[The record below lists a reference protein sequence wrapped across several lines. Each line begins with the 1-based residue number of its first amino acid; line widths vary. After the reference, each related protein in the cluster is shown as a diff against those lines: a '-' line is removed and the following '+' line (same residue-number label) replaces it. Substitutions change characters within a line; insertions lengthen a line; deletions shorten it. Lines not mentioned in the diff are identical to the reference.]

1 MTYAVKTIAKLL
13 SSLPTEVRLRAL
25 AFIENLLRVNEKCNE
40 IMQITR
46 KWYTLFG
53 EDPMEII
60 LRYAKN
66 PFSEIKM
73 AGLGILQ
80 AMAEQQWG
88 QEEIRNTPGKD
99 KLSLELIKMHIFHLI
114 FMSYLL

>member
-25 AFIENLLRVNEKCNE
+25 LCIENLLRVKEKCNE
-40 IMQITR
+40 IMQTTR
-46 KWYTLFG
+46 KWYTLLG
-53 EDPMEII
+53 EDPMDVI

-66 PFSEIKM
+66 PFSEIKS

-99 KLSLELIKMHIFHLI
+99 KFVCKLII
-114 FMSYLL
+114 

>member
-13 SSLPTEVRLRAL
+13 SSLPTDIRLTAL
-25 AFIENLLRVNEKCNE
+25 NCLENLLRVKEKNNE

-46 KWYTLFG
+46 RWYTLFG
-53 EDPMEII
+53 DIPMEII
-60 LRYAKN
+60 ARYARN

-73 AGLGILQ
+73 AGLGILH

-88 QEEIRNTPGKD
+88 QEEIRNTPGKYSFSNS
-99 KLSLELIKMHIFHLI
+99 KCLP
-114 FMSYLL
+114 YG

>member
-13 SSLPTEVRLRAL
+13 SSLPTDVRLRAL
-25 AFIENLLRVNEKCNE
+25 NCLENLLRVNEKTND

-46 KWYTLFG
+46 KWYTLIG
-53 EDPMEII
+53 DDPMELI

-66 PFSEIKM
+66 PFSEIKL

-80 AMAEQQWG
+80 AIAEQQWG
-88 QEEIRNTPGKD
+88 QEEMRNTPGK
-99 KLSLELIKMHIFHLI
+99 KN
-114 FMSYLL
+114 Y